1 MRGYA
6 LGHNIRIQHPLK
18 DLIYAKGMTIKEC
31 AERSELNVYTI
42 QNIIARRNIPKRDTV
57 QRIADTL
64 QLPVAKIQEV
74 ICQH

>member
-31 AERSELNVYTI
+31 AERSELNVYTL
-42 QNIIARRNIPKRDTV
+42 QNIIAGRHIPKRDTV
-57 QRIADTL
+57 QRIARTL
-64 QLPVAKIQEV
+64 ELPFSEV
-74 ICQH
+74 WQRV

>member
-31 AERSELNVYTI
+31 AEKSELNVYTL
-42 QNIIARRNIPKRDTV
+42 QNIIAGRNIPKRDTV
-57 QRIADTL
+57 QRIAKTL
-64 QLPVAKIQEV
+64 ELPFEKVWERV
-74 ICQH
+74 

>member
-31 AERSELNVYTI
+31 AERSELNVYTL
-42 QNIIARRNIPKRDTV
+42 QNIISGRHIPKRDTV

-64 QLPVAKIQEV
+64 ELPFSEV
-74 ICQH
+74 WQRV